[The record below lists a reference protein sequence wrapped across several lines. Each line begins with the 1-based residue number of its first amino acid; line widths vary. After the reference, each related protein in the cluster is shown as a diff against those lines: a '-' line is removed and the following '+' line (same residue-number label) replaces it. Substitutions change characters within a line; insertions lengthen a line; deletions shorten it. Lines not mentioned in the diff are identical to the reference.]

1 MKEFLSCIIGGC
13 HGFIALHAYRI
24 GDTHI
29 LAAAVVSF
37 IVFIIYREV
46 TE

>member
-1 MKEFLSCIIGGC
+1 MKTLLSCIIVGC
-13 HGFIALHAYRI
+13 HGFIASHAYRI
-24 GDTHI
+24 GDTPI

-37 IVFIIYREV
+37 IVFITYREV